1 MIINNQFNRSG
12 FVVIKN
18 FTKKN
23 ESNLFEKKLFKIY
36 GNILKIKIN
45 KKNIHS
51 IISQHE
57 KNKNYDLLYR
67 AFKKYSSDKC
77 FENLSKKFSTL
88 ARKIFKKNYEFIN
101 SGVAIGI
108 KKSKRTAYNWH
119 QEKPYYKKI
128 NTLHFQ
134 FPILN
139 PVNIKNGT
147 MSVLKGSN
155 KLGFLKEVSNIKLS
169 KKSINS
175 FVPKKINI
183 FKKIYPE
190 KYINLNL
197 GDICIFDENLIH
209 KTNKNITNKIRFAG
223 IIRLRK
229 I

>member
-18 FTKKN
+18 FIKKN

-57 KNKNYDLLYR
+57 KN
-67 AFKKYSSDKC
+67 
-77 FENLSKKFSTL
+77 
-88 ARKIFKKNYEFIN
+88 KNYEFIN